1 MSKLPTGGYQPT
13 NRPENLT
20 LPNKG
25 PSYKPKAE
33 KIKTIWHPYPQEK
46 PQNNSA
52 KPYLVSVRFFD
63 EIVVDMDYYEG
74 DYFKWCKY
82 RKDERVIAWAEMPD
96 PYKEEKN
103 V

>member
-25 PSYKPKAE
+25 PSYKPKEE
-33 KIKTIWHPYPQEK
+33 KTKVIWHPYPQEK
-46 PQNNSA
+46 P
-52 KPYLVSVRFFD
+52 KMEGVYLATAVFGSIKEVVTWYFESRRFGNKFD
-63 EIVVDMDYYEG
+63 NY
-74 DYFKWCKY
+74 
-82 RKDERVIAWAEMPD
+82 VIAWAEMPK
-96 PYKEEKN
+96 PYEDMKN